1 MMPGVI
7 EIMKRWEFSSAWLG
21 VNSGGHHLG
30 EHLGN
35 SWENRKQAALWATT
49 PIHWS
54 TTWRN

>member
-1 MMPGVI
+1 MPGVI

-35 SWENRKQAALWATT
+35 SWENRKQAALWATI